1 MVARFPGETIALISG
16 ISRHWSAFVEQTQTS
31 PEFKGIDQVRQQLKT
46 INLDLDKD
54 IFGWMDGEF
63 AIAAI
68 PSKQV
73 LAAVGFGGALVFDT
87 SDRKTAEATFDKIDH
102 KSNFITVGQNVQGKA
117 VTEWQIRY
125 NPLYWDMVGW
135 MKTRF
140 CGSWWSHS

>member
-1 MVARFPGETIALISG
+1 
-16 ISRHWSAFVEQTQTS
+16 
-31 PEFKGIDQVRQQLKT
+31 
-46 INLDLDKD
+46 
-54 IFGWMDGEF
+54 MDGEF

-68 PSKQV
+68 PSKQGL
-73 LAAVGFGGALVFDT
+73 LAAIGFGGALVFDT
-87 SDRKTAEATFDKIDH
+87 SDRKTAEATFDKIDAIA
-102 KSNFITVGQNVQGKA
+102 KSNFITVGRNVQGKA